1 MIDDDD
7 MAEAEAE
14 WWDYDTAEEMAEAVA
29 GDVAFIIESALDAR
43 GECLLALPGGNTPLP
58 IYEKLKA
65 VKLKWKYV
73 TIFPGD
79 DRMVAVDNP
88 LSNVA
93 MLAKTFLPLGG
104 RVVPIASAN
113 LGVKQAGDAAEA
125 RLRDLK
131 WPPDLVWLGVGGDG
145 HTASIFPGPDYEE
158 ALTSKRFAIGVT
170 PDPLPAEAPVPRVT
184 LTRSAILSARA
195 IMFTLSGAAKR
206 KVLEMAIA
214 QGAASPYPVGRLLAD
229 IDQPID
235 IHWSAK

>member
-1 MIDDDD
+1 MTDDDD
-7 MAEAEAE
+7 IAEAEAE

-93 MLAKTFLPLGG
+93 
-104 RVVPIASAN
+104 
-113 LGVKQAGDAAEA
+113 
-125 RLRDLK
+125 
-131 WPPDLVWLGVGGDG
+131 
-145 HTASIFPGPDYEE
+145 
-158 ALTSKRFAIGVT
+158 
-170 PDPLPAEAPVPRVT
+170 
-184 LTRSAILSARA
+184 
-195 IMFTLSGAAKR
+195 
-206 KVLEMAIA
+206 
-214 QGAASPYPVGRLLAD
+214 
-229 IDQPID
+229 
-235 IHWSAK
+235 